1 MQSSGEVRDRE
12 GQIKADGEE
21 ENEDKEERLKSQ
33 TCYSKVSGN

>member
-21 ENEDKEERLKSQ
+21 ENEDEERLKSQ